1 MFEGALK
8 MKKLSLLTVIILS
21 TLVSLNAHAQYRDKK
36 INTRKLV
43 DDYWT
48 PSEKKYSLIQQRYF
62 VKTNRVFV
70 SASAGVHINNPEHE
84 GYLSQFSGGYFLSE
98 KWGFEVQYTGSS
110 LSGNSVIER
119 LDSLSG
125 GSSTLDRTK
134 TLSYIGGAINYSPI
148 YAKMSFLG
156 YKILYYDLILSGQLG
171 QTSYEQTVGSSVGS
185 SPKESA
191 ITFGLGITQ
200 MFYLNKHF
208 SIKLD
213 FSNRWYNADVLK
225 YTTGNELK
233 SRLIQDTQ
241 MSLGVTFML

>member
-1 MFEGALK
+1 
-8 MKKLSLLTVIILS
+8 MKKLSLLTVIFLS

-62 VKTNRVFV
+62 VKSNRFAV
-70 SASAGVHINNPEHE
+70 SAGVGVHINNPEHE
-84 GYLSQFSGGYFLSE
+84 GYMSQFTAGYFFSE
-98 KWGFEVQYTGSS
+98 KWGVEVQYTGSY
-110 LSGNSVIER
+110 LDGNSVIDR
-119 LDSLSG
+119 LDSLSAG
-125 GSSTLDRTK
+125 ASTLDRTK

-171 QTSYEQTVGSSVGS
+171 QTSYEQTVGSTVGA

-191 ITFGLGITQ
+191 ITFGIGITQ
-200 MFYLNKHF
+200 MFYLNKNF

-213 FSNRWYNADVLK
+213 FTNRWYNADVLK
-225 YTTGNELK
+225 YTDGSDLK
-233 SRLIQDTQ
+233 SRLIHDTQ
-241 MSLGVTFML
+241 MSLGLTFML